1 MRGWGGRQGASDVG
15 LRDARPDAYV
25 DERPDRCAA
34 CWIRGWTKVD
44 RQSEGRYTFG
54 VADKPEMLVIYPHKT
69 SFRDWAYTFPEHA
82 VCDPNATPRA
92 VQLTLGRLACLQTD
106 CYSVA

>member
-44 RQSEGRYTFG
+44 RQSEGRYIFG
-54 VADKPEMLVIYPHKT
+54 LANKPEVLKT
-69 SFRDWAYTFPEHA
+69 
-82 VCDPNATPRA
+82 
-92 VQLTLGRLACLQTD
+92 
-106 CYSVA
+106 